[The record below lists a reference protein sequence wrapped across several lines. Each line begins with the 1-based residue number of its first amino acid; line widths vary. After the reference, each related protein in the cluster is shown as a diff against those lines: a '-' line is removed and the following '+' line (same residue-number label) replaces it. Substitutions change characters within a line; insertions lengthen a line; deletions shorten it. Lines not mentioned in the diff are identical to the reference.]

1 MTEENNK
8 QEVRQN
14 ASATPQEPQTEPT
27 TVLRRPHH
35 HYNPA
40 RNADQTLPV
49 RQWLNAI
56 FMLGALVGV
65 IIYFAGST
73 TVATFVILG
82 AMVFKIVECAI
93 RFIH

>member
-1 MTEENNK
+1 
-8 QEVRQN
+8 
-14 ASATPQEPQTEPT
+14 
-27 TVLRRPHH
+27 
-35 HYNPA
+35 
-40 RNADQTLPV
+40 
-49 RQWLNAI
+49 
-56 FMLGALVGV
+56 MLGALVGV

>member
-1 MTEENNK
+1 MTDQTNK
-8 QEVRQN
+8 LN
-14 ASATPQEPQTEPT
+14 AQQQASSAPQEPQNEQNSA
-27 TVLRRPHH
+27 LRRPHH

-40 RNADQTLPV
+40 RTADKTLPV